1 MDNKKKKK
9 NQKNKNCAF
18 YSETFSIQISHSQE
32 QVKEAVL
39 IEGNHVS
46 SPSIFI
52 VFFDKKFYHIS
63 LKSKQILCVGE
74 ITAQNSFQ
82 NFKSVILNNK
92 QYIGFTSQYEL
103 HLLDLESKQ
112 FLQNNF
118 RIKIPGSNNE
128 LNDEQKQSLMQDGFM
143 YEVFNKLN
151 IIATCE
157 VMGVTNLPSDD
168 KNVFYC
174 CIYNFNE
181 NEKTY
186 MFHMETKSKQVLF
199 CKLNDSDTFAVF
211 ENHRQF
217 SKSENVELVLHT
229 YNVSKSKINGYK
241 KIKLPVKDDSC
252 VLSAR
257 FIDKESSQII
267 IIGNGKC
274 APFLKIFSL
283 SPDQEPKVQL
293 LTDLILNRSFDQL
306 ISKVLLINE
315 TYIFY
320 EVIQQGGVFFEFLE
334 YSNSKIKY
342 RKKIQY
348 LKNIFQHDK
357 EKEMSEE
364 ELCQIQKYQN
374 DQVYIQT
381 VQCISE
387 NILVLLD
394 DQDFEN
400 FYGQTPYQLVI
411 NYHKYTSLQTLLLY
425 LMMKKDLIFDYSEYD
440 VKNCIDMLLKDDSY

>member
-1 MDNKKKKK
+1 MDSKKKKQ
-9 NQKNKNCAF
+9 NQTNKNCGF

-39 IEGNHVS
+39 IEGNLLND
-46 SPSIFI
+46 PSIFI

-63 LKSKQILCVGE
+63 LKSKQILSIGE
-74 ITAQNSFQ
+74 IIAQNSFQ

-92 QYIGFTSQYEL
+92 QYISFTTQYEL

-112 FLQNNF
+112 LFTNNF
-118 RIKIPGSNNE
+118 RIKIPGSNIE

-143 YEVFNKLN
+143 YEGFNKLN

-157 VMGVTNLPSDD
+157 VMGVTNLPSND

-174 CIYNFNE
+174 CIYNFYD

-186 MFHMETKSKQVLF
+186 MFHMETKSKQVLL
-199 CKLNDSDTFAVF
+199 CKLNEQDTFAVF

-217 SKSENVELVLHT
+217 SKQENVELVLHT
-229 YNVSKSKINGYK
+229 YNVSKGKINGYK
-241 KIKLPVKDDSC
+241 KIKLPIKDDSC
-252 VLSAR
+252 ILSAR
-257 FIDKESSQII
+257 YIDKDSTQII

-283 SPDQEPKVQL
+283 SPDQEPKVKL

-320 EVIQQGGVFFEFLE
+320 EAVQEGGVYFEFLE
-334 YSNSKIKY
+334 YSTRKIKF

-348 LKNIFQHDK
+348 QKNQFQEDK
-357 EKEMSEE
+357 EKEMTQE
-364 ELCQIQKYQN
+364 ELSQMQKYPN

-381 VQCISE
+381 VQCFSD
-387 NILVLLD
+387 NMLVLLD

-400 FYGQTPYQLVI
+400 FYGQRPYQLVI
-411 NYHKYTSLQTLLLY
+411 NYHKYSSLQTLLLY
-425 LMMKKDLIFDYSEYD
+425 LMMKKDLILDYSEYD
-440 VKNCIDMLLKDDSY
+440 IKNCIDMLLKDDYQ

>member
-1 MDNKKKKK
+1 MDNKKKK
-9 NQKNKNCAF
+9 QKQNNINCGF

-39 IEGNHVS
+39 IEGNLVS
-46 SPSIFI
+46 GPSIFI

-63 LKSKQILCVGE
+63 LKSKQILSIGE
-74 ITAQNSFQ
+74 IVAENSFQ

-92 QYIGFTSQYEL
+92 QYIGFTTQYEL

-112 FLQNNF
+112 LLQNNF

-143 YEVFNKLN
+143 YEAFNKLN

-174 CIYNFNE
+174 CIYNFYE

-217 SKSENVELVLHT
+217 SKQENVELVLHT
-229 YNVSKSKINGYK
+229 YNVSKSKIYGYK
-241 KIKLPVKDDSC
+241 KIKLPIKEDSC
-252 VLSAR
+252 ILSAR
-257 FIDKESSQII
+257 YIDKEYSQII

-274 APFLKIFSL
+274 APFLKVFSL
-283 SPDQEPKVQL
+283 SQDQEPKVQL

-315 TYIFY
+315 KYIFY
-320 EVIQQGGVFFEFLE
+320 ETVQEGGVYFEFLE
-334 YSNSKIKY
+334 YNTRKIKY
-342 RKKIQY
+342 RKQIQY
-348 LKNIFQHDK
+348 QKNKYLEDK
-357 EKEMSEE
+357 EKQMTKDEFSQM
-364 ELCQIQKYQN
+364 QKYPN
-374 DQVYIQT
+374 DQVYIQN
-381 VQCISE
+381 VQCYSE

-400 FYGQTPYQLVI
+400 YYGQLPYQLLI
-411 NYHKYTSLQTLLLY
+411 NYHKYCSLQTLLLY
-425 LMMKKDLIFDYSEYD
+425 LMKKKDLILDYSEYD
-440 VKNCIDMLLKDDSY
+440 IKNCIDMLLKDDNQ